1 MIDILAALS
10 ASAAA
15 GIRIALP
22 LLFIGL
28 LQGSSLWSEVPL
40 LSQVSTPLLLFLL
53 TSWSVVEI
61 FASKKLLGQR
71 VLQVFHLLLAPLV
84 GAIMGLAVANATS
97 TPNWLIALIGGSLAF
112 VLQLVQIGWFYRL
125 RGIPL
130 WAVFIQDALCV
141 ALVFFALD
149 APTQGGL
156 IALILLWF
164 AVHSARIWYRW
175 YRKRLVNGS

>member
-84 GAIMGLAVANATS
+84 GAIMGVGCCKCDIYTKLVDCAYWWFFSLRASTS
-97 TPNWLIALIGGSLAF
+97 PN
-112 VLQLVQIGWFYRL
+112 
-125 RGIPL
+125 
-130 WAVFIQDALCV
+130 
-141 ALVFFALD
+141 
-149 APTQGGL
+149 
-156 IALILLWF
+156 
-164 AVHSARIWYRW
+164 
-175 YRKRLVNGS
+175 RLVLPIARHTIVGCLYSRCFVCCFGIFCLGCSYTRRINCFDSFMVCCS